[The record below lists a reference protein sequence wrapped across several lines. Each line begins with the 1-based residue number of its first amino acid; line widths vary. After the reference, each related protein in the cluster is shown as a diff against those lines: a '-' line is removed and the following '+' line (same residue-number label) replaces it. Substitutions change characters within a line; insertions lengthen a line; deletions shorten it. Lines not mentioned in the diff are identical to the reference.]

1 MKIIEV
7 GSVSKKIKCP
17 DCASKL
23 EYEPIDVE
31 CEESE
36 DGTAV
41 QSIYCPVCGK
51 KISLNLASSF
61 PLSILKRGE

>member
-1 MKIIEV
+1 MKIVEV
-7 GSVSKKIKCP
+7 GNVSKKIKCP

-36 DGTAV
+36 DGLTI
-41 QSIYCPVCGK
+41 QSISCPVCGK
-51 KISLNLASSF
+51 KILLNLANSF
-61 PLSILKRGE
+61 PLSILKRGD